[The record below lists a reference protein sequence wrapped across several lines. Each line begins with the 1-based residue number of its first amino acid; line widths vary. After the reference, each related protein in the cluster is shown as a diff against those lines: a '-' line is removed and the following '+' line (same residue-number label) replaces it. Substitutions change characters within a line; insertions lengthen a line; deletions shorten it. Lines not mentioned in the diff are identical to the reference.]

1 MSIDYLKPEQYYVD
15 IYDLSTIRECLRTIE
30 FWRKAYKEHFNDPEL
45 KSLTDEKKEHD
56 FGLILGRH
64 LFVVKTSEYKGK
76 KEFIQKLMSEDKA
89 KQAYYDNA
97 IEPKN
102 VICTKCTAVM
112 KYSSKILEDYM
123 DTPMRVC
130 FMFDCPACK
139 KRQAIYD
146 NGEVYIP
153 KPNLC
158 PKCGK
163 EVKVTTKVKDKVITW
178 TTKCNSCGYKNV
190 DIDDFSKKDAER
202 AKEEAE
208 NKALLEK
215 YRAEFCLDD
224 KKGQEDLDTI
234 EALEYSKF
242 AHDDE
247 MKKYDNPVYEQV
259 SKIKKL
265 GIGELEK
272 LLAPLFEKQGYV
284 KFSLDKPEMGQFVIV
299 PFSFQETETH
309 RNKRESM
316 YDLQKLIKD
325 ILEETNWR
333 LTTEGLSNRLGFITG
348 KLKGYE
354 REEDLITIT
363 GKIKEEPNPI
373 TDPNK
378 RSHLE
383 LNNIVQ
389 LARHMGHFEAV
400 ENIRK
405 RRLEKEPEGFFLE
418 VSDGG
423 NYTCGICGRSFAGDK
438 IWWNLDGLR
447 CADCWKNIKEGVIPH
462 DLKHEYDGDNQW
474 VPEWQFQSDYGIHP
488 ATRDKYVRQGILKA
502 RQLKDAKGYVYYK
515 VFLVDENK
523 EFLKDHPKR
532 PKGGAKLKWSEEKHA
547 WLLWSDKKEDKS

>member
-1 MSIDYLKPEQYYVD
+1 MSINYLKPEQYYID

-30 FWRKAYKEHFNDPEL
+30 FWRKAYKEHFNDPDL

-64 LFVVKTSEYKGK
+64 LFVVKTNEYKRK
-76 KEFIQKLMSEDKA
+76 KDFIEKIKAEDKA
-89 KQAYYDNA
+89 KQDYYDNA
-97 IEPKN
+97 TEPKN
-102 VICTKCTAVM
+102 ILCPKCNTPM
-112 KYSSKILEDYM
+112 NYSSKILEDYTN
-123 DTPMRVC
+123 TPMRVC

-139 KRQAIYD
+139 KRHAIYD
-146 NGEVYIP
+146 NGEVYVP

-163 EVKVTTKVKDKVITW
+163 EVKVTTKVKGKVITW
-178 TTKCNSCGYKNV
+178 TTKCSACGYK
-190 DIDDFSKKDAER
+190 DIDVDDFSKKDEER

-215 YRAEFCLDD
+215 YRSEYCLDD
-224 KKGQEDLDTI
+224 KQGQENLNI
-234 EALEYSKF
+234 LEALEYSKF

-247 MKKYDNPVYEQV
+247 MRKYDNPVYEQV

-272 LLAPLFEKQGYV
+272 LLTPLFEKQGYI

-299 PFSFQETETH
+299 PFSFQETETQ

-325 ILEETNWR
+325 ALEETNWR
-333 LTTEGLSNRLGFITG
+333 LMPEGLSNRLGFISG

-363 GKIKEEPNPI
+363 GNIKEEPNPVA
-373 TDPNK
+373 DPNK

-389 LARHMGHFEAV
+389 LARHMGKYDAI

-423 NYTCGICGRSFAGDK
+423 NYSCGICGRSFAGDK
-438 IWWNLDGLR
+438 MWWNLDGIR
-447 CADCWKNIKEGVIPH
+447 CVDCWRNIKEGVIPH

-474 VPEWQFQSDYGIHP
+474 IPEWQFQSEYGIHP
-488 ATRDKYVRQGILKA
+488 ATRDKYIRQGILKA
-502 RQLKDAKGYVYYK
+502 RLLKDTKGNVYYK

-523 EFLKDHPKR
+523 EFLKDRPKR
-532 PKGGAKLKWSEEKHA
+532 PKGGANLKWSEEKHT
-547 WLLWSDKKEDKS
+547 WLLWSNKQSDKS